1 MNERDRLTLE
11 QLLTAAVRLHGL
23 AEARERATLDR
34 DDVALLAMLHLIQ
47 RLGEAASR
55 VTADFRATHP
65 EFPWHEMIGMRNRIV
80 HADADLDPD
89 IVWRIATEDIEPVIA
104 AAERAMTELG

>member
-11 QLLTAAVRLHGL
+11 QLLATAVRLRTL
-23 AEARERATLDR
+23 AHTRDRAALDR

-47 RLGEAASR
+47 RLGESASR
-55 VTADFRATHP
+55 LTADFRAAHP

-89 IVWRIATEDIEPVIA
+89 IVWRIATADIETVIA
-104 AAERAMTELG
+104 ATERAMTELG